1 MMLFTIIF
9 LSKIYSEKYPEAG
22 IGEMTWMVKE
32 FARVE
37 ARSLVSSIHLSAQN
51 PSETPSPDVCRNCM
65 HTIPPPH
72 TQADTPTYK
81 IKINESFKERVSQ
94 S

>member
-9 LSKIYSEKYPEAG
+9 LSKIYSEKCLEAG
-22 IGEMTWMVKE
+22 IGEMTWVIKE

-37 ARSLVSSIHLSAQN
+37 DRSLVSSIHLSAQN
-51 PSETPSPDVCRNCM
+51 PSETPSPDFCRNCM
-65 HTIPPPH
+65 HTIPLTH
-72 TQADTPTYK
+72 TQAATPTYK
-81 IKINESFKERVSQ
+81 IKINRSLKERVSQ